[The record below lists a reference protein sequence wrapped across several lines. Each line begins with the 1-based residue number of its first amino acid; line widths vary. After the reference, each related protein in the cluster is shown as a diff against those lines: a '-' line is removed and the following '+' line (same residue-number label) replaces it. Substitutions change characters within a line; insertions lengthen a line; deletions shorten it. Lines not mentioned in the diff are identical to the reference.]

1 MTKIKNTGNAKDFP
15 YLGEVNNQPSETVPD
30 QTMTM
35 REILIRYAKGLP
47 IDGEKTPLWEDGEGY
62 AKDPETLDLA
72 EREELA
78 TQAREELQQINERI
92 KASKAKS
99 DAKNKNKIT
108 DVVDENQ
115 E

>member
-1 MTKIKNTGNAKDFP
+1 MRTIKNTGNAKDFP
-15 YLGEVNNQPSETVPD
+15 YKGEVNNQPSQTIPD

-35 REILIRYAKGLP
+35 REILIRYAKGQP
-47 IDGEKTPLWEDGEGY
+47 IDGTKTPLWEEGEGY

-78 TQAREELQQINERI
+78 TQAREELQQIEQRV
-92 KASKAKS
+92 KASRQKF
-99 DAKNKNKIT
+99 DAKNKHKIT

>member
-1 MTKIKNTGNAKDFP
+1 MRTIKNSGNAKDFP
-15 YLGEVNNQPSETVPD
+15 YKGQVNNKPSETIPD

-35 REILIRYAKGLP
+35 REILIRYAKGQP
-47 IDGEKTPLWEDGEGY
+47 IDGEKTPLWEEGEGY

-78 TQAREELQQINERI
+78 TAAREELQQLNEKF
-92 KASKAKS
+92 KAAKERK
-99 DAKNKNKIT
+99 DAKNKHKIT

>member
-1 MTKIKNTGNAKDFP
+1 MRTIKNSGNATNFP
-15 YLGEVNNQPSETVPD
+15 YTGEVNNQPSETIPD

-35 REILIRYAKGLP
+35 REILIRYAKGQP
-47 IDGEKTPLWEDGEGY
+47 IDGTKTPLWEEGEGF
-62 AKDPETLDLA
+62 AKDPDTLDLA

>member
-1 MTKIKNTGNAKDFP
+1 MRTLKNTGNAKDFP
-15 YLGEVNNQPSETVPD
+15 YKGQVNNKPSETVPD

-47 IDGEKTPLWEDGEGY
+47 IDGEKTPLWEEGEGY

-92 KASKAKS
+92 KAAQQKR

>member
-1 MTKIKNTGNAKDFP
+1 MKKIKNSGNASDFP
-15 YLGEVNNQPSETVPD
+15 YKGEVNNKPSETVPD

-35 REILIRYAKGLP
+35 REILTRYAKGQS
-47 IDGEKTPLWEDGEGY
+47 IDGVKIPLWEEGEGF

-92 KASKAKS
+92 KQSKLKPHNKQTLS
-99 DAKNKNKIT
+99 D
-108 DVVDENQ
+108 DNQ

>member
-1 MTKIKNTGNAKDFP
+1 MTKIKNSGNAKDFP
-15 YLGEVNNQPSETVPD
+15 YKGEVNNQPSETVPD

-35 REILIRYAKGLP
+35 REILIRYAKGQP

-62 AKDPETLDLA
+62 AKDPDTLDLA

-78 TQAREELQQINERI
+78 TQAREELQQLNEKFKTR
-92 KASKAKS
+92 KQKLDQQDKH
-99 DAKNKNKIT
+99 KIT

>member
-1 MTKIKNTGNAKDFP
+1 MRQIKNSGNASDFP
-15 YLGEVNNQPSETVPD
+15 YTGEVNNQPSETIPD
-30 QTMTM
+30 QTMSM
-35 REILIRYAKGLP
+35 REILTRYAKGLP
-47 IDGEKTPLWEDGEGY
+47 IDGAKTPLWEDGEGF
-62 AKDPETLDLA
+62 AKDPDTLDLA

-92 KASKAKS
+92 KASQAKR